1 VNRPDAVAFGTVVD
15 IVVAVAAVTTAGLAF
30 SRSSSFASV
39 VLKLVPTKLTAV
51 PATPFAGLKLVI
63 VGRPLL
69 VVTVK
74 TPVLVAV
81 PFGLVTEIVP
91 VVAAVGTVT

>member
-1 VNRPDAVAFGTVVD
+1 MNRPDAVEGGTVVD
-15 IVVAVAAVTTAGLAF
+15 IVVGVAAVTTAGLAF
-30 SRSSSFASV
+30 IRSSSFASI
-39 VLKLVPTKLTAV
+39 VLKLVPTKLTAA
-51 PATPFAGLKLVI
+51 PATPLVGLKLVI
-63 VGRPLL
+63 VGEPLL

-74 TPVLVAV
+74 VWLLVAV